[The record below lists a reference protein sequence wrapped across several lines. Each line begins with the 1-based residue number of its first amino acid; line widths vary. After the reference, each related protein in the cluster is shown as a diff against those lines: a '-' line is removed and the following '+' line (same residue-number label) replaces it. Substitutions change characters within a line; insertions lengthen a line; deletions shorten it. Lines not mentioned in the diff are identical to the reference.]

1 LETADHFVVLT
12 SWARKVVISNSGHP
26 QKVALNPLG
35 YSLPPGKSK
44 PAPLQ
49 RPTSPPV
56 RIGCVGRF
64 DRDKGSRELV
74 AALRMLPEQLAFA
87 AELRGPAR
95 SDAERALVAELQLMA
110 CGDSRITIGGEIPAR
125 QMLETLASYD
135 LLCCPSTVLEGGP
148 TVAIEARAVG
158 TPVMGSNLGGLA
170 ELITDGVN
178 GRLLPPGD
186 VPALADALR
195 EVILDPVRTV
205 DRWRTALPKSRTM
218 DDVVR
223 DYLVLYTDA
232 GRQCAA

>member
-1 LETADHFVVLT
+1 
-12 SWARKVVISNSGHP
+12 
-26 QKVALNPLG
+26 
-35 YSLPPGKSK
+35 
-44 PAPLQ
+44 
-49 RPTSPPV
+49 
-56 RIGCVGRF
+56 
-64 DRDKGSRELV
+64 
-74 AALRMLPEQLAFA
+74 
-87 AELRGPAR
+87 
-95 SDAERALVAELQLMA
+95 
-110 CGDSRITIGGEIPAR
+110 
-125 QMLETLASYD
+125 
-135 LLCCPSTVLEGGP
+135 
-148 TVAIEARAVG
+148 
-158 TPVMGSNLGGLA
+158 MGSNLGGLA